1 MRASAGPVAATSA
14 VGLRGA
20 SRTRRPRCMS
30 RAGLP
35 PPLREGVAR
44 LLAAFLRPPS
54 PVSSRRHSRPERRS
68 SRYGAERLETW
79 ASSFLFPPKPA
90 HLASAAPGPCWRLGQ
105 APWFWSRS
113 AFCSLARIFF
123 AEPRGTHRPRR
134 RDSCR
139 IPSPASPDQ
148 AVLRTRTSR
157 ETQLAASGGRSDAV
171 VAAAAETLGSPQPQE
186 TARRPARFRIW

>member
-1 MRASAGPVAATSA
+1 LVA
-14 VGLRGA
+14 V
-20 SRTRRPRCMS
+20 
-30 RAGLP
+30 
-35 PPLREGVAR
+35 
-44 LLAAFLRPPS
+44 
-54 PVSSRRHSRPERRS
+54 
-68 SRYGAERLETW
+68 
-79 ASSFLFPPKPA
+79 
-90 HLASAAPGPCWRLGQ
+90 
-105 APWFWSRS
+105 

-186 TARRPARFRIW
+186 TARRPARFRIWTFPRLKRTSPWAWRRPAAALTLVLCTPSMAPKSD